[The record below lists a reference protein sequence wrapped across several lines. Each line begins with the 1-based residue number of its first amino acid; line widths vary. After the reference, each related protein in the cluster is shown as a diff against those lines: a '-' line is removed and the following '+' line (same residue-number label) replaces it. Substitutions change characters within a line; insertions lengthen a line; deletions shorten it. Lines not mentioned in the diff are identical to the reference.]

1 MTRLD
6 NTARGPG
13 RWRRM
18 CTRLAEFAQDDAGT
32 VTVESVI
39 ILPIILFGLQATYA
53 YFESYRHQ
61 SLALKA
67 NYAIADYLSR
77 VPVYDQTTLNGLDD
91 LFAYM
96 SRSSDDGWV
105 RVTIVECKEP
115 AEKCN
120 DDTERKLHI
129 QNDDDLANSHAT
141 DGKNTFDRQAMRT
154 KLSHHVPKMYN
165 GEYLIV
171 VETYAQFRPTFA
183 GFWTGI
189 YAPEYAHVTVTSPRE
204 HDFPCWKENSTD
216 CPTS

>member
-1 MTRLD
+1 MNLDDTTR
-6 NTARGPG
+6 GQG
-13 RWRRM
+13 RLRRF
-18 CTRLAEFAQDDAGT
+18 CNRVAEFARADAGT

-77 VPVYDQTTLNGLDD
+77 VPSYDQTTLNGLDN

-96 SRSSDDGWV
+96 SRSSSDSWV
-105 RVTIVECKEP
+105 RVTVVECKEP
-115 AEKCN
+115 AAKCN
-120 DDTERKLHI
+120 DDTLRELNI
-129 QNDDDLANSHAT
+129 QNETDVANSHAS
-141 DGKNTFDRQAMRT
+141 DGKNTYDRDAMRT
-154 KLSHHVPKMYN
+154 KLADLIPKMYN

-183 GFWTGI
+183 GRWTGI
-189 YAPEYAHVTVTSPRE
+189 YQPEFANVSVTSPRE
-204 HDFPCWKENSTD
+204 HDFPCWKVNASD